1 MFSLGEK
8 SGVKPKIVNMV
19 ASGAFPKSLDI
30 VELYSTLDVAK
41 KEYEPE
47 TYPALLVK
55 VNIGHKNV
63 HVSLYG
69 NGKYIIAGANSEKE
83 MMDTYNEIYKK
94 LEEAG
99 AL

>member
-1 MFSLGEK
+1 MTDNQGS
-8 SGVKPKIVNMV
+8 KPKIVNMV
-19 ASGAFPKSLDI
+19 ASGSFPKALDI
-30 VELYSTLDVAK
+30 VDLYSTLDVAK

-55 VNIGHKNV
+55 VNIGHKNI

-69 NGKYIIAGANSEKE
+69 NGKYIIAGANTEKE
-83 MMDTYNEIYKK
+83 MTDAYNEIYKK
-94 LEEAG
+94 LQEAG

>member
-1 MFSLGEK
+1 MVDNQGS
-8 SGVKPKIVNMV
+8 KPKIVNMV
-19 ASGAFPKSLDI
+19 ASGGFPKALDI
-30 VELYSTLDVAK
+30 VDLYSTLDVAK

-55 VNIGHKNV
+55 VNIGHKNI

-69 NGKYIIAGANSEKE
+69 NGKYIIAGAKTEKE
-83 MMDTYNEIYKK
+83 MMDAYNEIYKK
-94 LEEAG
+94 LQEAG

>member
-1 MFSLGEK
+1 MTGK
-8 SGVKPKIVNMV
+8 SESKPKIVNIV
-19 ASGAFPKSLDI
+19 ATGSFPKSLDI
-30 VELYSTLDVAK
+30 VDLYSTLDVGK

-55 VNIGHKNV
+55 VKVGHKDI
-63 HVSLYG
+63 HVTLYG

-83 MMDTYNEIYKK
+83 LMDAYNEIYKK
-94 LEEAG
+94 LQEAG

>member
-1 MFSLGEK
+1 MADNRGS
-8 SGVKPKIVNMV
+8 KPKVVNMV
-19 ASGAFPKSLDI
+19 ASGSFPKALDI

-55 VNIGHKNV
+55 VNIGHKNI

-69 NGKYIIAGANSEKE
+69 NGKYIIAGANTEKE
-83 MMDTYNEIYKK
+83 LMDAYNEIYKK
-94 LEEAG
+94 LQEAG